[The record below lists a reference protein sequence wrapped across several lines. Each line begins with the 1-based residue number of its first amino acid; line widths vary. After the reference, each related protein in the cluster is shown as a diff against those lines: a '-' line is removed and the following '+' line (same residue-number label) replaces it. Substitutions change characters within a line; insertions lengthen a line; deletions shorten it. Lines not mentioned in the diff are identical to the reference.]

1 MAINYSS
8 NNDIIIPTQDKTT
21 YRGLSGDDTYIIT
34 NAINPGA
41 EINIVDTDG
50 NNIIQLTDGI
60 IISSSKFSST
70 AFQLVL
76 SNGSEITINS
86 SHRNFYEIGGNQTAG
101 IIVGQNNYAD
111 FAINFG
117 INSFPTN
124 GVINGRSNLTIEGD
138 KIIPN
143 KKSFSWQLKN
153 PESIGLD
160 TNEVENLMDFIKS
173 DTSNTQA
180 AILIKGSDIISEYY
194 ADGYNEE
201 SLVTSWSVA
210 KSFTSTIIG
219 IAIDEGYIESIE
231 DPITKYLPE
240 WRGQDQDKILLKH
253 LLSMRSGMEDH
264 GFVYILPD
272 MVSHALDR
280 EVIRPPGEVFRY
292 SNEDSMLLGEI
303 IENATGVS
311 FQEYADKKLFNL
323 IDVNETWWSD
333 QSGNTIT
340 YSSIDMTPR
349 EFAKFGLMI
358 AQEGSWQNQQ
368 IVSEEWINIST
379 TKYDD
384 LMPYGFQWWTSE
396 TSKIDYPFFSAKGLD
411 GQLIY
416 IWPEIDLVLV
426 RFTDYKKIGNQES
439 SIVRISSSD
448 GFEASYQQTE
458 TGNLNTIKLEELL
471 YDVGDNLVMT
481 ADLTNISDFG

>member
-1 MAINYSS
+1 
-8 NNDIIIPTQDKTT
+8 
-21 YRGLSGDDTYIIT
+21 
-34 NAINPGA
+34 
-41 EINIVDTDG
+41 
-50 NNIIQLTDGI
+50 
-60 IISSSKFSST
+60 
-70 AFQLVL
+70 
-76 SNGSEITINS
+76 
-86 SHRNFYEIGGNQTAG
+86 
-101 IIVGQNNYAD
+101 
-111 FAINFG
+111 
-117 INSFPTN
+117 
-124 GVINGRSNLTIEGD
+124 
-138 KIIPN
+138 
-143 KKSFSWQLKN
+143 
-153 PESIGLD
+153 
-160 TNEVENLMDFIKS
+160 MDFIKS

-194 ADGYNEE
+194 ADGYNEK

-379 TKYDD
+379 TKYDS
-384 LMPYGFQWWTSE
+384 LMSYGFQWWTSE

-426 RFTDYKKIGNQES
+426 RFTGYKKIGNQES
-439 SIVRISSSD
+439 SIVRISS
-448 GFEASYQQTE
+448 
-458 TGNLNTIKLEELL
+458 
-471 YDVGDNLVMT
+471 
-481 ADLTNISDFG
+481 